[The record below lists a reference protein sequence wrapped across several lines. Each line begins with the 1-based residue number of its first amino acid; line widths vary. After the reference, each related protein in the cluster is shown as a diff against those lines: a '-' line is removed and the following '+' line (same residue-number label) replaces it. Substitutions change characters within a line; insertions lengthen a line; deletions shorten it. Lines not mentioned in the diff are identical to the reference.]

1 MFDKIY
7 IISPTMAS
15 ASMKNDPFK
24 DINKNP
30 YDDTVASMLEG
41 GGTPALGQSLLA
53 VDGKKYTL
61 KTNIG
66 NEDGSD
72 VYLQDT
78 MVYK

>member
-1 MFDKIY
+1 
-7 IISPTMAS
+7 
-15 ASMKNDPFK
+15 
-24 DINKNP
+24 
-30 YDDTVASMLEG
+30 MLEG

-72 VYLQDT
+72 VYLKDT
-78 MVYK
+78 IVSK